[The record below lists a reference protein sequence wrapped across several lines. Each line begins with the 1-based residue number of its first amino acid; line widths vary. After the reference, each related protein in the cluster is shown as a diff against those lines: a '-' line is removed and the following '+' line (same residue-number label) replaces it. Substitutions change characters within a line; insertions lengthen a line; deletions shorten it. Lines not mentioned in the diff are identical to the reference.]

1 MGGDEES
8 VRVMTHSIKRLCLL
22 GLLAFFVCLW
32 ADAQNI
38 AVKSFRLLETDLTA
52 NLKETQEIDQ
62 NGEVAALIKV
72 ITTETGF
79 LFDVGALGIVR
90 QVQQPGE
97 IWLYVPHGVQ
107 RISINH
113 QKLGRPEQ
121 PYYFSIPIQAAR
133 TYELVLT
140 ASRVKTIV
148 EEDAGGAFLE
158 LTVTPPTATVYVDD
172 NIQALDSEGTL
183 SVFLLYGEHTYRVEA
198 PGYRPETGK
207 VEIVTEATKSVTVA
221 LQEQQ
226 KASITFTTSMA
237 DAEIWVNNRQQGIG
251 QWTGGMSAGTY
262 IVETRKAGHRS
273 QRTTVT
279 VSDGDGERTVT
290 LEAPVP
296 MVGRLRVESR
306 PSGADVFLGGTN
318 LGRTPGIFND
328 VLVGTHTLTFRK
340 EGYADQTAEVMVE
353 EGKVVPVSATLESLG
368 GTPVADTPKPNP
380 QKEPKP
386 KADERPATPKREAK
400 PSLFAP
406 LSLYGSADFQ
416 VGAPLAFGA
425 SLGGYLKGFNV
436 EASFGV
442 PFGEMDSSGGVSWT
456 LVDDYGFPEEVFYQ
470 YYKASLFINGHIGY
484 GIPVARFL
492 RLTPRVGFSSLSV
505 ASVYSTREQKTFIF
519 SAVASLRTEIAFS
532 RSVGMFL
539 TPQYNLPVRR
549 GQIAEAIYE
558 APSSDTRLWNNGFY
572 LTVGL
577 YVNLFSIK

>member
-79 LFDVGALGIVR
+79 MFDVGALGIVR

-113 QKLGRPEQ
+113 QKLGRLEQ

-251 QWTGGMSAGTY
+251 EWKGGMSAGTY

-416 VGAPLAFGA
+416 VGAPLAAGGSFGA
-425 SLGGYLKGFNV
+425 YLNGVNAEF
-436 EASFGV
+436 SFGV
-442 PFGEMDSSGGVSWT
+442 PFGEMNSSVPVSWT
-456 LVDDYGFPEEVFYQ
+456 KVGEGGLSDGTFMQYYSATLQYGFCF
-470 YYKASLFINGHIGY
+470 GY
-484 GIPVARFL
+484 GLTLGRRL
-492 RLTPRVGFSSLSV
+492 RLTPRVGLSNFVIRSEKSEYDQRTYVLSLV
-505 ASVYSTREQKTFIF
+505 PA
-519 SAVASLRTEIAFS
+519 LRAELAITPRFGLY
-532 RSVGMFL
+532 V
-539 TPQYNLPVRR
+539 TPQYNIPFKQ
-549 GQIAEAIYE
+549 GSIAEDIRDV
-558 APSSDTRLWNNGFY
+558 SSDIRLWNNGFY

-577 YVNLFSIK
+577 TVVLFSAK